1 MLTYAQRLKQV
12 MDKQGV
18 SQAQLSTMT
27 GVCKSAISQYLS
39 GKNIPNAQRSQV
51 FADALGVPAE
61 YLLDLESDI
70 DLGGGGAA
78 RDTLNVPVPEA
89 AKIMGVTQQFLRESL
104 INGNAPFGF
113 GTIMQGNGRRFFIS
127 APLFFRYLGLDI
139 PDEYQAR
146 LERRVEAS
154 KAAMMGES
162 C

>member
-12 MDKQGV
+12 MDKQDMT
-18 SQAQLSTMT
+18 QAQLAEAA
-27 GVCKSAISQYLS
+27 GVGRSAISQYLS
-39 GKNIPNAQRSQV
+39 GKYIPSAQRSKEL
-51 FADALGVPAE
+51 ADALGVPVD
-61 YLLDLESDI
+61 YLLDLDADI
-70 DLGGGGAA
+70 DLGDRNGSK
-78 RDTLNVPVPEA
+78 DTLNVPVAEA
-89 AKIMGVTQQFLRESL
+89 AKLMGVTQQFLRESL
-104 INGNAPFGF
+104 INGSAPFGF
-113 GTIMQGNGRRFFIS
+113 GTSMQGGGRRFFIS